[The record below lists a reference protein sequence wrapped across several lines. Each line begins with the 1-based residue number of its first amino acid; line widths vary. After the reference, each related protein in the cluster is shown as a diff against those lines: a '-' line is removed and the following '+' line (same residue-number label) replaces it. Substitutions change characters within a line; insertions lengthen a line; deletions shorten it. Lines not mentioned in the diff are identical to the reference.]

1 MHWAR
6 MLILLCTLVE
16 AGWMAFDGS
25 RALVVGD
32 FVTPKS
38 GPYAGQ
44 LGPWSRVVQGVGLDP
59 RGTPVKALFAVYG
72 WAWLLAAVGFAWGAR
87 WSWNLMLA
95 AALGALWFLPLGTLL
110 SVVQVA
116 LLIAFRNRL
125 TGGG

>member
-6 MLILLCTLVE
+6 ILILLCTLME
-16 AGWMAFDGS
+16 AGWMAFDGT

-32 FVTPKS
+32 FITRTS

-44 LGPWSRVVQGVGLDP
+44 LGPWRHLVQGVGLNP
-59 RGTPVKALFAVYG
+59 RGTSMKVIFAVYG
-72 WAWLLAAVGFAWGAR
+72 WAWLLVGVGFARGA
-87 WSWNLMLA
+87 SWTWTVMLG

-116 LLIAFRNRL
+116 LLMVFRNSL
-125 TGGG
+125 A